1 MPFEAP
7 SKTKLR
13 RERGESKME
22 KVRVIV
28 YGVGA
33 MGSGMV
39 RMMLDKEGLEVVGG
53 IVFAEEKVGRDLGEV
68 AGAGRSLGIVASSDP
83 DTVFS
88 SMKADVVLH
97 VARISR
103 QMESEIMKAVEAG
116 LNVITTTD
124 IRLAYPW
131 IHWPELAQRVDEAAK
146 RNGVTVLST
155 GFRPGFITDLLPIV
169 FSGICASV
177 EKVVVRGV
185 EDWTLFGI
193 STLMRL
199 GFGNT
204 VDEFKKRL
212 AGRPVSPAS
221 PPSTELDMIADA
233 LGWELSETSRTLE
246 PVTSKKRKRT
256 RHGMDIEPGMVCG
269 FKEVTSGMMDGQA
282 VIVLELIGVVDL
294 EEEGLESS
302 NFVSIKG
309 EPDLDIV
316 MKDSKSD
323 ALFYSHAVNA
333 IPQVMEAK
341 PGLVTVRDLPVAAA
355 LK

>member
-1 MPFEAP
+1 
-7 SKTKLR
+7 
-13 RERGESKME
+13 ME

-33 MGSGMV
+33 MGSGIV
-39 RMMLDKEGLEVVGG
+39 RMMSDKEGIEIVGA
-53 IVFAEEKVGRDLGEV
+53 IDVSEEKVGRDLGEV
-68 AGAGRSLGIVASSDP
+68 AGVGKKLGIVVSDKP
-83 DTVFS
+83 DTILS
-88 SMKADVVLH
+88 STKADIVLH
-97 VARISR
+97 ATPMSR

-116 LNVITTTD
+116 LNVITMTD
-124 IRLAYPW
+124 IRLVYPW
-131 IHWPELAQRVDEAAK
+131 VHWPELGQRVDEATK

-155 GFRPGFITDLLPIV
+155 GFRPGFVTDLLPIV

-177 EKVVVRGV
+177 EKIVVKAVD
-185 EDWTLFGI
+185 DWILFGI
-193 STLMRL
+193 SPLMRL
-199 GFGNT
+199 GFGIT
-204 VDEFKKRL
+204 LDEFKNRL

-221 PPSTELDMIADA
+221 PPSPELDMIADA
-233 LGWELSETSRTLE
+233 LGWKLSDTSRTLE
-246 PVTSKKRKRT
+246 PITSKKRKRT
-256 RHGMDIEPGMVCG
+256 RHGMELEAGTVCG
-269 FKEVTSGMMDGQA
+269 FKEVISGIVEGQA
-282 VIVLELIGVVDL
+282 VIVLELIGVLGL

-333 IPQVMEAK
+333 IRQVMEAK

>member
-1 MPFEAP
+1 M
-7 SKTKLR
+7 
-13 RERGESKME
+13 GN
-22 KVRVIV
+22 VRVIV

-39 RMMLDKEGLEVVGG
+39 RMMLDKEGIEVVGG
-53 IVFAEEKVGRDLGEV
+53 IDIAEEKVGRDIGEV
-68 AGAGRSLGIVASSDP
+68 AGVGKSLGIVVSDQA
-83 DTVFS
+83 DAILDNT
-88 SMKADVVLH
+88 KADIALH
-97 VARISR
+97 ATPMSR

-124 IRLAYPW
+124 VRLGYPW
-131 IHWPELAQRVDEAAK
+131 LHWPELAQRVDEAAK

-155 GFRPGFITDLLPIV
+155 GFRPGFIADLVPIV

-177 EKVVVRGV
+177 QKIEVRGV
-185 EDWTLFGI
+185 VDWTLFGI
-193 STLMRL
+193 LTLVRM
-199 GFGNT
+199 GFGTT
-204 VDEFKKRL
+204 VDEFKNRL
-212 AGRPVSPAS
+212 GGGLVSPAR

-233 LGWELSETSRTLE
+233 LGWKLSETSRTLE
-246 PVTSKKRKRT
+246 PITSKKRKRT
-256 RHGMDIEPGMVCG
+256 RHGMEIEAGMVCG
-269 FKEVTSGMMDGQA
+269 FKEVTSGMVDGQA

-294 EEEGLESS
+294 GEEGLESS